1 MNRVTFDE
9 LPDWLSPAEVC
20 AYLKLSRN
28 TVYELIRTG
37 EIISRKFGRMVRVPK
52 TSLQPMFTSSS
63 CEACK

>member
-37 EIISRKFGRMVRVPK
+37 EIASRKFGRMIRVHRSYLSAILTDREVK
-52 TSLQPMFTSSS
+52 
-63 CEACK
+63 